1 MKNATKWLMAAVL
14 ALGALSAHA
23 ASSQAEGQTQMAT
36 VDWKSFDREA
46 GRVTLWM
53 THSYDQTVTLAHGY
67 YPHRSQ
73 RMQYLIDCG
82 ERTYTIA
89 QWLLTDGIGGAGQ
102 VVWHASLEDPPFLPV
117 TPGSFEGAVVH
128 AACSLEA
135 PPQLA
140 KRSTPPVS
148 DSPPLLN

>member
-1 MKNATKWLMAAVL
+1 MKNFTKWFMAAAL
-14 ALGALSAHA
+14 ALGVLSAHA
-23 ASSQAEGQTQMAT
+23 ASPQAAADTQFAA
-36 VDWKSFDREA
+36 VDWKSFERKAD
-46 GRVTLWM
+46 RVTLWM
-53 THSYDQTVTLAHGY
+53 THSYDETVTLAHGY

-82 ERTYTIA
+82 DRTYAIA
-89 QWLLTDGIGGAGQ
+89 QWLLTDAPGGAGQ

-135 PPQLA
+135 PPELA
-140 KRSTPPVS
+140 KRSTPS
-148 DSPPLLN
+148 ATDSSPLLN